1 MLFLL
6 KTEESASQSKGCDA
20 KLQGPVIW
28 QPAAR
33 YFSRGKVIRNLAP
46 PCEDASASLQESER
60 AAGLQGFR
68 ASYQPFGR
76 CGALLFWLK

>member
-1 MLFLL
+1 MLFPL
-6 KTEESASQSKGCDA
+6 KTEESTSQSKGCDA

-33 YFSRGKVIRNLAP
+33 YSLRVRESETLHLLVKMRRLP
-46 PCEDASASLQESER
+46 LQESER

-68 ASYQPFGR
+68 ALYQPFGR

>member
-1 MLFLL
+1 MPFPLKLKNRQTSRKAATQSYRACNMAASCTLF
-6 KTEESASQSKGCDA
+6 S
-20 KLQGPVIW
+20 P
-28 QPAAR
+28 
-33 YFSRGKVIRNLAP
+33 GKVIRNLAP

-68 ASYQPFGR
+68 ALYQPFGR